1 MAELKTQVNKASVG
15 TFLKS
20 IKNPKKREDCIA
32 ISKLMEKVSKSKP
45 EMWGKSIVGFGRRT
59 YTYANGKT
67 NEWMVIGFAPRAA
80 NIALYGLTV
89 YTMTNGGLVDGDN
102 DHLLKLGK
110 FKKRGR
116 LLVHQHI
123 RGCERKRVGKN
134 YQACLEAKK
143 INMSAKHISYL
154 VLALIA
160 VILSG
165 GMLRMIND
173 AEGPN
178 LLIVGVFAAVI
189 FGASLAVNYFHS
201 SNLVVTGKAR
211 LIIAVVVQIITTAI
225 LYFFLR

>member
-110 FKKRGR
+110 FKKGG
-116 LLVHQHI
+116 
-123 RGCERKRVGKN
+123 GCLYIN
-134 YQACLEAKK
+134 TLEDVNVKELEK
-143 INMSAKHISYL
+143 IIK
-154 VLALIA
+154 LALK
-160 VILSG
+160 
-165 GMLRMIND
+165 R
-173 AEGPN
+173 
-178 LLIVGVFAAVI
+178 
-189 FGASLAVNYFHS
+189 
-201 SNLVVTGKAR
+201 KK
-211 LIIAVVVQIITTAI
+211 
-225 LYFFLR
+225 